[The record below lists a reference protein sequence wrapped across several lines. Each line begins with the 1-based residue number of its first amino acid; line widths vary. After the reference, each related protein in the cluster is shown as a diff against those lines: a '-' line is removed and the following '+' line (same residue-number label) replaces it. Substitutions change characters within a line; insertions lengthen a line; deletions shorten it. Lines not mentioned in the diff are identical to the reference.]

1 MNPSEQAHV
10 SESYRAR
17 FPGSEHGSTGKH
29 LDHKQPMR
37 RSRADSPVGIPI
49 KSLQDVERC
58 VLPRLVKRLQ
68 TEHRVEALERRR
80 NLLQDLRKHKG
91 HSRRTRGAL
100 AAHSRDTHTH
110 TSAGPISKLAC
121 TVVRILFQLIAK
133 YVIV

>member
-17 FPGSEHGSTGKH
+17 FPGSEHGSKGKH

-68 TEHRVEALERRR
+68 AEHRVEALERRR
-80 NLLQDLRKHKG
+80 NLLQDLRAHKVQ
-91 HSRRTRGAL
+91 SRRNRT
-100 AAHSRDTHTH
+100 
-110 TSAGPISKLAC
+110 GP
-121 TVVRILFQLIAK
+121 VD
-133 YVIV
+133 